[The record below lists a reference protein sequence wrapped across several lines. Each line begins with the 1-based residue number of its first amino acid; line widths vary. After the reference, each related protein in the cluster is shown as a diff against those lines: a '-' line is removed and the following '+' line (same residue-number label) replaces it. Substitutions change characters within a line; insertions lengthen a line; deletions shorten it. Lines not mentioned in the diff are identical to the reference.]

1 MDEEEIKT
9 EAETGAT
16 QPQTK
21 NHLDQQQEEVSKDYP
36 LQGVALPSWV
46 GNFWPLELWERTCL
60 F

>member
-9 EAETGAT
+9 EAKTGAT

-36 LQGVALPSWV
+36 LQGVALPS
-46 GNFWPLELWERTCL
+46 
-60 F
+60 